1 MRNQSYLLAT
11 GIELLTGRFRA
22 GLRGKKAL
30 HPTLQHWEQRC
41 VSSICI
47 QYKCFNI
54 SIRLS
59 HSPSQASKLLLHAQT
74 SPLEQGLRPMVKI
87 TLAFTN
93 PCTKDIQMVH
103 IQTDI

>member
-54 SIRLS
+54 STTLS
-59 HSPSQASKLLLHAQT
+59 HSST
-74 SPLEQGLRPMVKI
+74 G
-87 TLAFTN
+87 
-93 PCTKDIQMVH
+93 
-103 IQTDI
+103 IQTAASRPNKSP